1 MDTVFGRYRN
11 LIILVGVLF
20 LQVLGLAVQVK
31 KSGNDEE
38 KTRLIRI
45 WAVGVVTPME
55 RTLVW
60 VQNTSGGL
68 WHNYFYLR
76 GVRAENR
83 QLKEQIEHM
92 RLEQVRLAEDAAQA
106 RRLQTLLAFKEQF
119 ISRTVAAQ
127 VIGSSGSDHSRIVYI
142 DKGENAGIRR
152 DMAVMTSNGIVGKV
166 LLVYPSVSQVLLI
179 NDESSGV
186 GALLEKT
193 RLQGVLRGSA
203 NGEIVLERVMSDE
216 QVPVGETVLTSG
228 GDQIFPKGLP
238 VGTVTKVGKGKD
250 LFLNIKIK
258 PAADLSQLEEVLV
271 LVEKEERQPTADDAV
286 RLRASD
292 ILAQRLPSVPDKPAA
307 EAHPAA
313 PSRKSS
319 SLSGWQRSRRIWRV
333 RPSQSPPSKME
344 SPAHP
349 RQRPGRPARTHRPRA
364 MSTAPRRRGRQSNQR
379 TRSPQCRRQPMRLG
393 PRPSQRNRRLPRPV
407 RRARSQNRL
416 LHLRHPRPI
425 PNRRL
430 TRISPNS
437 VQITYTS
444 GEQVEVYRF
453 RIPVTVGVPLLA
465 LFIQAFV
472 PLRFPRFAVYVDL
485 PLLVTIFFA
494 MARRNPISGL
504 LTGAFIGLAQDMLGH
519 NPIGIYGIAKTVVGY
534 GASSLGVKLD
544 VENAGA
550 RFLVTLGFYLVH
562 SAVYFTVARGL
573 VNLTQTWSWPHGILA
588 GLANAF
594 LGVLLYFLL
603 DKFKQRT

>member
-1 MDTVFGRYRN
+1 MDSVFGRYRN

-45 WAVGVVTPME
+45 WAVGVVTPLE

-60 VQNTSGGL
+60 VQNGSGSL

-193 RLQGVLRGSA
+193 RLQGVLRGTA

-238 VGTVTKVGKGKD
+238 VGTVAKVGTGKD

-271 LVEKEERQPTADDAV
+271 LVEKQERQPTADDPV

-292 ILAQRLPSVPDKPAA
+292 ILAQRLPSVPDKPATDTN
-307 EAHPAA
+307 PAA
-313 PSRKSS
+313 PGNTGAGATATQPKSQVKQPGGMAAKPQGLPGSAKPTIKNGVAGSTASVAGKVRNTS
-319 SLSGWQRSRRIWRV
+319 SASSNVHNHSSPAPPIKPGES
-333 RPSQSPPSKME
+333 PSTVPNANNGVGAPAIATEPQASQTSPPTE
-344 SPAHP
+344 
-349 RQRPGRPARTHRPRA
+349 
-364 MSTAPRRRGRQSNQR
+364 
-379 TRSPQCRRQPMRLG
+379 QPK
-393 PRPSQRNRRLPRPV
+393 
-407 RRARSQNRL
+407 
-416 LHLRHPRPI
+416 
-425 PNRRL
+425 
-430 TRISPNS
+430 
-437 VQITYTS
+437 
-444 GEQVEVYRF
+444 
-453 RIPVTVGVPLLA
+453 PVTPP
-465 LFIQAFV
+465 QA
-472 PLRFPRFAVYVDL
+472 
-485 PLLVTIFFA
+485 
-494 MARRNPISGL
+494 NPQP
-504 LTGAFIGLAQDMLGH
+504 AAD
-519 NPIGIYGIAKTVVGY
+519 
-534 GASSLGVKLD
+534 
-544 VENAGA
+544 ENKP
-550 RFLVTLGFYLVH
+550 
-562 SAVYFTVARGL
+562 
-573 VNLTQTWSWPHGILA
+573 Q
-588 GLANAF
+588 
-594 LGVLLYFLL
+594 
-603 DKFKQRT
+603 